1 MFFVSDLHG
10 SEVCFRKFL
19 NSVDAYHPDLLVYG
33 GDILGKVLV
42 PIFDDGGSY
51 HWYPNGEN
59 LVRFPASELPRVQRA
74 IADQG
79 RYSVTV
85 SPERWDEL
93 QGRPRELEELTLRLG
108 RERVRSWLKLIDE
121 RLAPRKIP
129 IVMNVGNDDTDD
141 VLDLL
146 RTEGPSNLIVPE
158 GNVVRAGPFE
168 IFGCGYANMTPW
180 HCARDLEESDL
191 RAVLD
196 RTSSQIGDPAR
207 TIFDIHAPPIG
218 TSLDLAP
225 QLDPK
230 LKPKTIG
237 GQVLMDHVGSPSVRG
252 LVEDREPVLGLFGHI
267 HESKG
272 IDSIGRTPI
281 VNPGSAYF
289 SGNLQGVVLDLRDGE
304 LASHLF
310 VTG

>member
-19 NSVDAYHPDLLVYG
+19 SSVSAYQPDRLVYG
-33 GDILGKVLV
+33 WAIPGKVLG

-59 LVRFPASELPRVQRA
+59 LVRFLASELPRVQRA

-146 RTEGPSNLIVPE
+146 RREGPSNLIVPE

-180 HCARDLEESDL
+180 HCARDLEEADL
-191 RAVLD
+191 QKVLD
-196 RTSSQIGDPAR
+196 RTVGLIGNPKH
-207 TIFDIHAPPIG
+207 TILDIHAPPLG

-225 QLDPK
+225 QLDAH
-230 LKPKTIG
+230 LKPKTVG
-237 GQVLMDHVGSPSVRG
+237 GQILLEHVGSSSVRRV
-252 LVEDREPVLGLFGHI
+252 VEDVQPALGLFGHI
-267 HESKG
+267 HESRAM
-272 IDSIGRTPI
+272 DAIGQTPI

-289 SGNLQGVVLDLRDGE
+289 SGHLQGVLLDLRGGE

>member
-1 MFFVSDLHG
+1 GTHRMLFVSDLHG

-93 QGRPRELEELTLRLG
+93 QGRPRELEELTFRLG

-129 IVMNVGNDDTDD
+129 IVMNVGKDDR
-141 VLDLL
+141 
-146 RTEGPSNLIVPE
+146 RTGPHGPRGLA
-158 GNVVRAGPFE
+158 VRPRSRRGP
-168 IFGCGYANMTPW
+168 
-180 HCARDLEESDL
+180 
-191 RAVLD
+191 
-196 RTSSQIGDPAR
+196 PAR
-207 TIFDIHAPPIG
+207 PW
-218 TSLDLAP
+218 SLRP
-225 QLDPK
+225 HP
-230 LKPKTIG
+230 
-237 GQVLMDHVGSPSVRG
+237 
-252 LVEDREPVLGLFGHI
+252 RE
-267 HESKG
+267 
-272 IDSIGRTPI
+272 
-281 VNPGSAYF
+281 
-289 SGNLQGVVLDLRDGE
+289 QGD
-304 LASHLF
+304 
-310 VTG
+310 